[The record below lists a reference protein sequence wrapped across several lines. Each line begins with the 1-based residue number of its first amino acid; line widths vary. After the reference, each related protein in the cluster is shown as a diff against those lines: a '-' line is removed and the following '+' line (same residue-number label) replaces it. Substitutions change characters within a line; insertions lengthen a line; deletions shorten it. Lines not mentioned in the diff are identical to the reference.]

1 MLSVHD
7 FVQKVMKVVDT
18 SVVTLFQVSHRQLN
32 LPFQDSVSLD
42 DDKFPTLFSHALHS
56 IDPSS
61 LVSVL
66 LDQLRLE
73 DLAASVQMIVN
84 D

>member
-1 MLSVHD
+1 MVT
-7 FVQKVMKVVDT
+7 KVVDT
-18 SVVTLFQVSHRQLN
+18 LVVALFRVSHHQLN
-32 LPFQDSVSLD
+32 LPSQDFVSLD
-42 DDKFPTLFSHALHS
+42 DDKFPTLSSHALHS
-56 IDPSS
+56 IYPSS